1 MLESKGNW
9 TPEETGRIREQ
20 LQRLLQSEL
29 FDHSDRHSRF
39 LRYVVEETLAG
50 RADRLNGF
58 LVGVEV
64 FDRDES
70 FDPAVDSIVRVEA
83 GRLRA
88 KLREYY
94 TGPGLTDP
102 VEIQLPKGGYAVRF
116 TKREAER
123 TLTAVQTDA
132 AVSASGAYG
141 PPPMDEAPTV
151 AVLPFDN
158 LSTDPEQEYFS
169 DGITE
174 DIITDLSR
182 LSGLHVISRHS
193 TFVYKGRAVSTREIS
208 EELGARYIIEG
219 SVRKAGDR
227 IRISAQLID
236 VMTDSHLWAQRFD
249 RELHD
254 VFTIQAG
261 VSRKIV
267 DALKVKLTAQEE
279 ARLGH
284 KGTEN
289 IEAHD
294 YLLRALEQ
302 YYLFTADAV
311 DNAIAYLAKAI
322 ELDPN
327 YAEAYAWQ
335 SRITTYNFTMS
346 KNPSLEE
353 TVIPAIALARRAI
366 ELDELL
372 PMGHANLGWAL
383 MWYKEIDEALEEVQ
397 RAVDLD
403 PNYADALLRQ
413 SMVLSSAGKGQEA
426 LASIDKAISLDPHYV
441 ITYTFAL
448 GLAYYVLGQYDKA
461 LQHFERGIQRNPQFL
476 PNHFLKTS
484 VLGLMENRQE
494 EARAACKRLR
504 ELHPEYA
511 STYTSIFNDQAL
523 TERLLEGLHRAGF
536 QPSTGK

>member
-1 MLESKGNW
+1 MVEASSDR
-9 TPEETGRIREQ
+9 TPAEIGAIREQ
-20 LQRLLQSEL
+20 LQRVLQSNL
-29 FDHSDRHSRF
+29 FDHSERHTRF

-50 RADRLNGF
+50 RAGRLNGF

-64 FDRDES
+64 FDRDET

-94 TGPGLTDP
+94 TGTGRADP
-102 VEIQLPKGGYAVRF
+102 VEIVLPKGGYAVRF
-116 TKREAER
+116 LTREVKPAV
-123 TLTAVQTDA
+123 TTAPHSPISTSQNAAAA
-132 AVSASGAYG
+132 AV
-141 PPPMDEAPTV
+141 DEDPIV

-182 LSGLHVISRHS
+182 LSSLQVISRHS
-193 TFVYKGRAVSTREIS
+193 TFVYKGRAVRTREIS

-227 IRISAQLID
+227 IRIIAQLID
-236 VMTDSHLWAQRFD
+236 VMNDIHLWAGRFD

-254 VFTIQAG
+254 VFTIQAE
-261 VSRKIV
+261 VSRMIV
-267 DALKVKLTAQEE
+267 DALKIKLTAQEE

-284 KGTEN
+284 RGTESV
-289 IEAHD
+289 EAHD
-294 YLLRALEQ
+294 YLLRGMEQ
-302 YYLFTADAV
+302 FYLFTPESI
-311 DNAIAYLAKAI
+311 DNAIAHLSKAL
-322 ELDPN
+322 ELDPQ
-327 YAEAYAWQ
+327 YAEAYAWK
-335 SRITTYNFTMS
+335 SRIIVYNFAIGMNTAA
-346 KNPSLEE
+346 EE

-383 MWYKEIDEALEEVQ
+383 MWHREIDKALEEVQ

-403 PNYADALLRQ
+403 PNYADALLWH
-413 SMVLSSAGKGQEA
+413 SLVFSSAGLGQEA
-426 LASIDKAISLDPHYV
+426 LASIERAISLNPHYI

-448 GLAYYVLGQYDKA
+448 GVAYYVLEQYEKA
-461 LQHFERGIQRNPQFL
+461 LQHFERGIQRNPDFL
-476 PNHFLKTS
+476 PNHLLKTGI
-484 VLGLMENRQE
+484 LGLMEGREE
-494 EARAACKRLR
+494 EARSACARMQKLNPNYFAT
-504 ELHPEYA
+504 EE
-511 STYTSIFNDQAL
+511 SIFNDRSLAK
-523 TERLLEGLHRAGF
+523 RLRDGLLSAGVEGNSL
-536 QPSTGK
+536 K